1 MGGWQ
6 PGAVSLRVE
15 MRKISDLGAV
25 EQRIL
30 GALLEKEQATPDYYP
45 LTVNAL
51 LAACNQKSNRDPVMA
66 LTETEVVDTL
76 DRMRR
81 DVLVWRTDGA
91 RSERWSQSVSRRLEL
106 DPWEKAILTLL
117 LLRGPQT
124 PGELRARSGRLRPF
138 DDIGEVEAA
147 LRRMTVEER
156 ELVVELP
163 RAPGKKETRWAHQL
177 GERIEAAPETPAPS
191 RAPTPQP
198 VPIPRADD
206 RYARLEERIESLE
219 KTVAALRQELDSLLS

>member
-1 MGGWQ
+1 MV
-6 PGAVSLRVE
+6 PEYPFFCILAL
-15 MRKISDLGAV
+15 MRKIGDLGAV

-51 LAACNQKSNRDPVMA
+51 LAACNQKSNRQPVME
-66 LTETEVVDTL
+66 LTETELVETL
-76 DRMRR
+76 DAMRR

-91 RSERWSQSVSRRLEL
+91 RSERWSQSISRRLEL

-124 PGELRARSGRLRPF
+124 PGELRARSGRLRNF
-138 DDIGEVEAA
+138 DDIREVEEA
-147 LRRMTVEER
+147 LRRMAVEER
-156 ELVVELP
+156 ELVIELP
-163 RAPGKKETRWAHQL
+163 RSPGQKETRWAHQL
-177 GERIEAAPETPAPS
+177 GERIEADDEPPVASPGPGA
-191 RAPTPQP
+191 QP
-198 VPIPRADD
+198 RPIPRADD

-219 KTVAALRQELDSLLS
+219 ETVTALRQELDDLLS